1 MCVIYMSR
9 KTTEWTNLSVAAR
22 QTADA
27 YTIDVVETN
36 VSVVM
41 WDSNHVKARGH

>member
-1 MCVIYMSR
+1 MIYTSR
-9 KTTEWTNLSVAAR
+9 TEWTNLSVAAR

-41 WDSNHVKARGH
+41 WDSNHVKAGGH